1 MKKPQAFVLFR
12 GKILWRDLICILLS
26 ATHEVRSK
34 IQQSKSKIDILLQ
47 NTGKDFHICIQ
58 TSFSSIGR
66 EWTERRDY
74 KRRTITSI
82 NVMQRIVQNAH
93 KRSHFYISI
102 PVTFTFPRQWS
113 SETDAV
119 CGRWR
124 RLFPVHVL
132 PVECDHPVPV
142 VQQHCGL
149 PEEGYQMRQHL

>member
-1 MKKPQAFVLFR
+1 MEIIKHSFEIPDREIGKVSILNFPSFMSKLKIKKPQTFVLFR
-12 GKILWRDLICILLS
+12 GRILWRDLICILLS

-82 NVMQRIVQNAH
+82 NVMQRLVQNAH
-93 KRSHFYISI
+93 KRSHFFISI
-102 PVTFTFPRQWS
+102 LVTFTHFK
-113 SETDAV
+113 
-119 CGRWR
+119 
-124 RLFPVHVL
+124 
-132 PVECDHPVPV
+132 
-142 VQQHCGL
+142 
-149 PEEGYQMRQHL
+149 